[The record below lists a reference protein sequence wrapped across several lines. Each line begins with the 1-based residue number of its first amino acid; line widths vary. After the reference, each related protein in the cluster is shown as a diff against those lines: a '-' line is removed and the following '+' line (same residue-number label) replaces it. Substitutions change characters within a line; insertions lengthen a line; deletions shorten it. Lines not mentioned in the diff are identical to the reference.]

1 MDHRAVF
8 DLVPERSAGE
18 ARVPGGGLPAR
29 LTVLVGRE
37 REVAAVQEIL
47 RRESVSLLTLTGPGG
62 VGKTRLGVRVA
73 ADMAGEFADGVSF
86 VSLAPVED
94 SSLVLPAIARTLG
107 LGEVGE
113 GPLRERLKT
122 YLRQKQLLLLLDN
135 FEHVAD
141 AAPAVSEL
149 LASCCWLKALAISRS
164 VLRLSGE
171 HEFEVPP
178 MELPEAGPASD
189 VAALGRCE
197 SVALFVGRAKAVRP
211 DFRLTAENAEAVAEI
226 CTRLDG
232 LPLAIEL
239 AAARVKL
246 LPPRALL
253 ARLEPSLPLLKGE
266 WLDLPARQKTLRNTL
281 QWSHDLLDGGERRLF
296 RGLSVF
302 SGGATPE
309 AVERI
314 AGDPE
319 AETLD
324 LMEALLDKSLLCR
337 RKGARGEARFA
348 MLETVREYA
357 LERLRASA
365 EEDTFR
371 RAHAEYYLAL
381 AEEAAP
387 ELRGSRQVA
396 WAKRLDTEQ
405 DNLRAA
411 MRWLLEQE
419 ELEKAVR
426 LVWSLWLFWWIRG
439 RFAEGR
445 QYMEELLEKGK
456 DLSAAPRARAA
467 FVAGTIA
474 FGQSDLGP
482 ATALLRESLALFR
495 ELKDSQGTAYALG
508 SIGIA
513 AARRGQYQLAL
524 SCFEEARVL
533 FPEAREKWGAA
544 LMLTFSATVRL
555 GQGDPVR
562 AGPLAERALTLLREV
577 GDAKATS
584 FTLYTLAVAAQA
596 QGEHERARPLLEE
609 ALKLSREIGDDTN
622 VAHCLEGLASAA
634 ASENRTTLAVRLW
647 GAAEA
652 LLEKIEPSVYP
663 YTPDHHL
670 YECQSAARDRLG
682 RQAFDKSWQEGRTM
696 TTARAIEH
704 ALQWPEEPV
713 GSAAGL
719 TGREVEVLRLVA
731 EGLTDAQ
738 VAKRLHLSPRTVGNH
753 LRSVYHKLGVPTRTA
768 AVRQA
773 IEQGLLK

>member
-1 MDHRAVF
+1 MR
-8 DLVPERSAGE
+8 
-18 ARVPGGGLPAR
+18 
-29 LTVLVGRE
+29 
-37 REVAAVQEIL
+37 EIL
-47 RRESVSLLTLTGPGG
+47 RRDNVRLLTLTGPGG
-62 VGKTRLGVRVA
+62 VGKTRLGIRVA
-73 ADMAGEFADGVSF
+73 AEMEEDFPDGVSF
-86 VSLAPVED
+86 VSLAPVEEAG
-94 SSLVLPAIARTLG
+94 LVVPAIARTLG
-107 LGEVGE
+107 LKDGGEE
-113 GPLRERLKT
+113 PPRERLKA
-122 YLRQKQLLLLLDN
+122 YLRQKRLLLLLDN

-141 AAPAVSEL
+141 AAPVVSEL
-149 LASCCWLKALAISRS
+149 LASCSRLKVLAISRS

-178 MELPEAGPASD
+178 MELPEVDHTPD
-189 VAALGRCE
+189 VAALARCE
-197 SVALFVGRAKAVRP
+197 SVALFAARAEAVRP
-211 DFRLTAENAEAVAEI
+211 GFRLTAENARAVAEI

-281 QWSHDLLDGGERRLF
+281 QWSHDLLDEAERRLF
-296 RGLSVF
+296 CRLSVF

-314 AGDPE
+314 AADP
-319 AETLD
+319 ASETLD
-324 LMEALLDKSLLCR
+324 VMEALLDKSLLQR
-337 RKGARGEARFA
+337 RKGARGEPRFA
-348 MLETVREYA
+348 MLETIREYA
-357 LERLRASA
+357 LERLRANA
-365 EEDTFR
+365 EEDIFR
-371 RAHAEYYLAL
+371 RAHADYYLAL

-387 ELRGSRQVA
+387 ELRGPRQVA
-396 WAKRLDTEQ
+396 WAKGLDTEQ

-445 QYMEELLEKGK
+445 QYMEELLEKK
-456 DLSAAPRARAA
+456 ENLPEAFRARAA

-474 FGQSDLGP
+474 LGQSDLGP

-495 ELKDSQGTAYALG
+495 ELEDSRGTAYTLG

-513 AARRGQYQLAL
+513 AARRDQYQLAL

-555 GQGDPVR
+555 GQGDTAR

-596 QGEHERARPLLEE
+596 QGDHERARPLLEE
-609 ALKLSREIGDDTN
+609 ALKLSDEVKDDTN
-622 VAHCLEGLASAA
+622 VAHCLEGLASIA
-634 ASENRTTLAVRLW
+634 ASEEQVALAARLW

-670 YECQSAARDRLG
+670 YECQRAASDRLG
-682 RQAFDKSWQEGRTM
+682 RQAFEKSWQEGRTM
-696 TTARAIEH
+696 TTARAMEH
-704 ALQWPEEPV
+704 ALHRPQDPTGPI
-713 GSAAGL
+713 AGL

-731 EGLTDAQ
+731 DGLTDAQ

-753 LRSVYHKLGVPTRTA
+753 LRSIYHKLGVPTRTA

-773 IEQGLLK
+773 IEQGMLK